1 MVIENLIWKK
11 ADFST
16 KQQVIFFPMISTPS
30 YSSYIFTVTY
40 DISFAETNIV
50 IY

>member
-11 ADFST
+11 AW